1 MKSEHMELTPE
12 ARKKKAEYLREWR
25 AKNPGK
31 QREYDQRKWEKKA
44 MESKDYRINLKLP
57 KICKHYLREVSWRN
71 RTSVTGYILNLIRED
86 MDKNKK
92 IVEELIESKYE

>member
-1 MKSEHMELTPE
+1 MK
-12 ARKKKAEYLREWR
+12 
-25 AKNPGK
+25 
-31 QREYDQRKWEKKA
+31 
-44 MESKDYRINLKLP
+44 SKDYRMNLKMP
-57 KICKHYLREVSWRN
+57 VICQHYLREVSWRN